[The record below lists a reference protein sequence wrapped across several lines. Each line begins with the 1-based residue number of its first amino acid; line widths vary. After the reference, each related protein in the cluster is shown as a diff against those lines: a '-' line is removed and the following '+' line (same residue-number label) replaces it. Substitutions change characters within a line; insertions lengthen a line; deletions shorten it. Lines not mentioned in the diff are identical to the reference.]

1 MVSGQKPEEQ
11 VHGTSQFKPSRYVRC
26 RCGRLMEVAIDVSR
40 DILSKRD
47 GSSQGS
53 TLYPRVLMMMGL
65 KFGFRG
71 WLLKKWQGIQSSI

>member
-1 MVSGQKPEEQ
+1 
-11 VHGTSQFKPSRYVRC
+11 
-26 RCGRLMEVAIDVSR
+26 MEVAIDVSR

-65 KFGFRG
+65 KFDLWDGSEG
-71 WLLKKWQGIQSSI
+71 